1 MNLTFIFFILATA
14 SSVLASLDRPFFV
27 GLGLLKSRIP
37 RFITSL
43 DHPYVKEHQHAIES
57 LSDPVQFFCYPES
70 QLRALLPPIPDDI
83 FKKLSLENNQW
94 DHTVEI
100 LSGFLDCPLAIEE
113 LEELQVKISSAS
125 PSKYYRSSV
134 KAFPLFTRLFK
145 EAVQLKTLAWMDP
158 YPEWDS
164 HNATS
169 ALHKYL
175 TDQKLNLPSVTT
187 LILGPNAEFFVAAAP
202 KLHKISSA
210 PGFAWSW
217 SGFNHFHRY
226 ENGPQ
231 RRLVRSLGSAKQLE
245 DVDLGF
251 SFSRD
256 SIAELVKAAPG
267 VKTLSLEDLSDEG
280 RQYGSTGRDNFKGI
294 LLELAKLE
302 SLTVLGLPHVN
313 SLGISFLPEPGIGCG
328 NVYFELEGT
337 KYGRSELLH
346 ETRATEEAADIIL
359 QSLPQLTK
367 LCIRECADV
376 EAGKIVRWPWTGRL
390 REYLLQ
396 SWPRYDGMD
405 SEDNVK
411 EDPNGPLLYTWEEDE
426 EWLTTSKEHRIDEL

>member
-1 MNLTFIFFILATA
+1 MNFRFRFFILATA
-14 SSVLASLDRPFFV
+14 SSVLASLDRPFLV

-43 DHPYVKEHQHAIES
+43 DHPYVKEHQRAIES

-83 FKKLSLENNQW
+83 FKKLSLENNKW

-100 LSGFLDCPLAIEE
+100 LAGFVDCPLAIEK
-113 LEELQVKISSAS
+113 LEELHVKISSAS
-125 PSKYYRSSV
+125 PGRYYQASE
-134 KAFPLFTRLFK
+134 KAFPLFTRLLK

-169 ALHKYL
+169 ALHNYL
-175 TDQKLNLPSVTT
+175 ADQKLHLPSVTT
-187 LILGPNAEFFVAAAP
+187 LILGPNAEFFVSATP
-202 KLHKISSA
+202 NLQEITSA

-217 SGFNHFHRY
+217 SGFNYFHRH

-231 RRLVRSLGSAKQLE
+231 RRLVRSLTSAKQLE
-245 DVDLGF
+245 GVDLRF

-256 SIAELVKAAPG
+256 SITELVKAAPG
-267 VKTLSLEDLSDEG
+267 VKTLSLDDLSDEG
-280 RQYGSTGRDNFKGI
+280 RQYGEAGRENFKGI

-313 SLGISFLPEPGIGCG
+313 SLGISSFPDPGIRCG

-337 KYGRSELLH
+337 KYGRIELLQ

-359 QSLPQLTK
+359 QLLPQLTK
-367 LCIRECADV
+367 LCMRECADV
-376 EAGKIVRWPWTGRL
+376 KAGKIIRWPWTGRL
-390 REYLLQ
+390 RDHILEF
-396 SWPRYDGMD
+396 WPRHNWMD
-405 SEDNVK
+405 SENDVK
-411 EDPNGPLLYTWEEDE
+411 EDPDGPVLYTWEEDE
-426 EWLTTSKEHRIDEL
+426 EWFPTSKEHTIDEL